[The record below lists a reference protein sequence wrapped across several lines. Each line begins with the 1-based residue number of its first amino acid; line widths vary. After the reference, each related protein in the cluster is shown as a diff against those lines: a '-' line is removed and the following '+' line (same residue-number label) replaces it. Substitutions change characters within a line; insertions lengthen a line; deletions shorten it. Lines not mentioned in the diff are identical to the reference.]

1 MPHKQKKASNN
12 HALNIGSPR
21 ADEKQQQQQPQS
33 VPDDS
38 PFTSPVLAPTNYREI
53 HQNEVEAL
61 RSIYGDDFEE
71 VQNRRSA
78 WHVSY
83 CGSGACVQDGVL
95 TAAYQQSSDVCFK
108 LHLRSSSDAEVHLE
122 LLVELPATYPKTCPN
137 LSLENLADF
146 REGAQSRILDI
157 VRNKPQSFLGTEM
170 IYELAVSI
178 QDVLED
184 VAQAKAQDKDLPSLE
199 EERMKQ
205 EAAAVHRA
213 ELERQ
218 EELRRQESATAEEEL
233 ALQQLLENKI
243 KERSKARL
251 SQRKSRT
258 PGVDSNGLADTGENV
273 PGAISFDPP
282 LVMSDSDKQPLVF
295 RAVSGKTLLG
305 SSQGKEA
312 FTVRPVVS
320 ESRSHAPLLVLK
332 EFSLEKE
339 VETFAF
345 REQMRTSEDK
355 LEALKRL
362 RHPNIVDFIGFKI
375 DQTFGLYES
384 HDNTWK
390 VYTLMEHANK
400 GSLSE
405 FLDIV
410 GIVPVEILRSW
421 MLQLLEAL
429 EFYHRSGFT
438 HGKIRCGRV
447 MLFRNPTGGTTV
459 KLQPGIEGALP
470 GPDGGT
476 GRSMTSKSPFWTPP
490 ELTQEGAPYS
500 TKTDVWD
507 LGIIL
512 LQMGFG
518 KDVMLRYTSAN
529 SLMAALE
536 LSPPLQD
543 LLREFFRADPRKR
556 PTAFQLQPSEF
567 FRVDTPLTV
576 NSSTFNSVS
585 LPRRPRLDSTGGAP
599 AFSRYNQ
606 DFDEAG
612 RLGKGGFGQVVKA
625 RNKLDGRFYAVKKI
639 SQNSATALKDTLSEI
654 MLLSRLNHPYVVRYY
669 TAWLEEEFDY
679 SDEEAVSS
687 TEDNPFASRDPG
699 SLGYSA
705 GLDFISSSGYSG
717 IEFGP
722 DSDEEHG
729 DSMADQDKDD
739 ASENASESEESG
751 GGTELSRARNSSQG
765 RSVLTTLYIQM
776 EYCEKHVR
784 YPHRCFIRYHQ
795 PD

>member
-320 ESRSHAPLLVLK
+320 ESGLTLL
-332 EFSLEKE
+332 
-339 VETFAF
+339 
-345 REQMRTSEDK
+345 
-355 LEALKRL
+355 
-362 RHPNIVDFIGFKI
+362 
-375 DQTFGLYES
+375 
-384 HDNTWK
+384 
-390 VYTLMEHANK
+390 
-400 GSLSE
+400 
-405 FLDIV
+405 
-410 GIVPVEILRSW
+410 
-421 MLQLLEAL
+421 
-429 EFYHRSGFT
+429 
-438 HGKIRCGRV
+438 
-447 MLFRNPTGGTTV
+447 
-459 KLQPGIEGALP
+459 
-470 GPDGGT
+470 
-476 GRSMTSKSPFWTPP
+476 FW
-490 ELTQEGAPYS
+490 S
-500 TKTDVWD
+500 
-507 LGIIL
+507 
-512 LQMGFG
+512 
-518 KDVMLRYTSAN
+518 
-529 SLMAALE
+529 
-536 LSPPLQD
+536 
-543 LLREFFRADPRKR
+543 
-556 PTAFQLQPSEF
+556 
-567 FRVDTPLTV
+567 
-576 NSSTFNSVS
+576 
-585 LPRRPRLDSTGGAP
+585 
-599 AFSRYNQ
+599 
-606 DFDEAG
+606 
-612 RLGKGGFGQVVKA
+612 
-625 RNKLDGRFYAVKKI
+625 
-639 SQNSATALKDTLSEI
+639 
-654 MLLSRLNHPYVVRYY
+654 
-669 TAWLEEEFDY
+669 
-679 SDEEAVSS
+679 
-687 TEDNPFASRDPG
+687 
-699 SLGYSA
+699 
-705 GLDFISSSGYSG
+705 
-717 IEFGP
+717 
-722 DSDEEHG
+722 
-729 DSMADQDKDD
+729 
-739 ASENASESEESG
+739 
-751 GGTELSRARNSSQG
+751 
-765 RSVLTTLYIQM
+765 
-776 EYCEKHVR
+776 
-784 YPHRCFIRYHQ
+784 
-795 PD
+795 